1 MVDMILSSRYLC
13 ENAIKNVYE
22 PLAVSYYR
30 HWKVGTAL
38 FDINGQ
44 VIASEHFDCGV
55 DCDMKGECEPLRAK
69 MANESMRWGE
79 PSIQLC
85 PASMMIWAIPIMLN
99 NEINGG
105 ILGGSIEI
113 SPSPGKISLMP
124 ADVRR
129 ASMDLLTRAKE
140 ANITND
146 AMMLMNG
153 EKARREQERA
163 EAIHI
168 VKEQNYQSIR
178 DVYLNEEPALISAIK
193 RGDRKSARAILN
205 KVLVVIY
212 SIGSSNQIM
221 LKSLLLELVVTMSR
235 SAIEAGGDPAELLGV
250 NYSSFTELATITNE
264 EELCR
269 WLVEMLERMMNAIK
283 GTIVPMRVLM
293 GNALKYM
300 KDHLDEEISRDEV
313 ANIALMSPSHFS
325 RAMKQTFG
333 QSYTDI
339 LTKMRVDKARELLV
353 RTEKSLIQICVE
365 CGFSDQSYFTKVF
378 SKQTARTPGEYRK
391 QFRVV
396 NQ

>member
-1 MVDMILSSRYLC
+1 MILSSHYLC
-13 ENAIKNVYE
+13 ENAIKKVYE

-38 FDINGQ
+38 FDIKGNI
-44 VIASEHFDCGV
+44 IASDHFDCGNG
-55 DCDMKGECEPLRAK
+55 CETQSECIFLREK

-85 PASMMIWAIPIMLN
+85 PASLMIWAVPIMIN
-99 NEINGG
+99 NELNGG
-105 ILGGSIEI
+105 IIGGSIDI
-113 SPSPGKISLMP
+113 AQLPGKTTLMP

-129 ASMDLLTRAKE
+129 ASIDLLNRAKD
-140 ANITND
+140 ANITNS
-146 AMMLMNG
+146 AMMALNG

-193 RGDRKSARAILN
+193 RGDRKSARSILN

-212 SIGSSNQIM
+212 SIGSANQIM

-235 SAIEAGGDPAELLGV
+235 SAIEAGGEPAELLGV

-293 GNALKYM
+293 SNALKYM

-391 QFRVV
+391 QFRIV